1 MKVIDLLNKIA
12 NNENYRPKI
21 KIQLTKLDKEYV
33 YKYNKIYGEYVKENN
48 DEKFGLLSDW
58 CIEKILNEE
67 VEILEDKTE
76 EIEEIQ
82 NFTCLTKGNNGEII
96 KLLNELS
103 ICYGEKLNELARAI
117 NQIKKYFLA
126 IGVDYGNDCD
136 KETNCMT
143 D

>member
-12 NNENYRPKI
+12 KGEEIPKKILCDGIVYTYNPKQGDYYEIDSPISLFLYENFGNSPSTKI
-21 KIQLTKLDKEYV
+21 W
-33 YKYNKIYGEYVKENN
+33 
-48 DEKFGLLSDW
+48 LLSDN
-58 CIEKILNEE
+58 I
-67 VEILEDKTE
+67 EILEDKTE

-117 NQIKKYFLA
+117 NQIKKDFLA